1 LNEYRSVYP
10 FAFDRRVAGSDI
22 ERLAADSEIERLDAE
37 FETTRL
43 DNGSETERLDE
54 GSEAK
59 RLDAAAEFDAGIEL
73 EAKPAKPADCIAHP
87 ASEKA
92 DIAAA
97 RARGRLLRS
106 HGGTDIDNSQM
117 MLARMQRAA
126 SFSPLARMPLT
137 SASY

>member
-1 LNEYRSVYP
+1 LETGFETSPR
-10 FAFDRRVAGSDI
+10 
-22 ERLAADSEIERLDAE
+22 AANSE
-37 FETTRL
+37 FE
-43 DNGSETERLDE
+43 
-54 GSEAK
+54 
-59 RLDAAAEFDAGIEL
+59 AGIEL
-73 EAKPAKPADCIAHP
+73 EAKPAGPADCTAHP

-97 RARGRLLRS
+97 RARRRLLRS

-137 SASY
+137 PQAIENRRLARDKKLTI